1 MVRVTAPAERED
13 ETDQSETGTEETT
26 SESEIKSI
34 EEKAKIAITRLW
46 ARYRPATLDRVSV
59 VEAAA
64 VELLKGSIDG
74 ELRRKAEGEAHKLAG
89 SLGTFGFDDASRDA
103 REIEVLLQSVH
114 PDSTTVT
121 VVRGAS

>member
-1 MVRVTAPAERED
+1 LVRATAPRERED

-34 EEKAKIAITRLW
+34 EEKAKIAITQLW
-46 ARYRPATLDRVSV
+46 TRYRPAILDRVSV

-74 ELRRKAEGEAHKLAG
+74 FIAFVRHDPQPGPERALKTWKFIRTAELE
-89 SLGTFGFDDASRDA
+89 
-103 REIEVLLQSVH
+103 LLSQ
-114 PDSTTVT
+114 
-121 VVRGAS
+121 